1 MQRTL
6 TSITQLAVAVAFTL
20 GVVATAADATGTWTW
35 TTQGR
40 QGGEPRKTTL
50 KLKVDGAKVTG
61 VLVAPGRGGGDPVET
76 AIEEGKV
83 AGDTISFNVTR
94 TFQDNKFTT
103 KYVGKLSGDTIKG
116 SFEMPGRGGGD
127 PRKVDWEAK
136 REAAK

>member
-6 TSITQLAVAVAFTL
+6 TTLTQLAVALAFTL

-35 TTQGR
+35 STPGR
-40 QGGEPRKTTL
+40 QGGEPRKNTL

-61 VLVAPGRGGGDPVET
+61 VLVAPGRGGGDPTET
-76 AIEEGKV
+76 AIEEGKI
-83 AGDTISFNVTR
+83 AGDAISFNVTR

-116 SFEMPGRGGGD
+116 TIEAPGRGGGD
-127 PRKVDWEAK
+127 PQKRDWEAK